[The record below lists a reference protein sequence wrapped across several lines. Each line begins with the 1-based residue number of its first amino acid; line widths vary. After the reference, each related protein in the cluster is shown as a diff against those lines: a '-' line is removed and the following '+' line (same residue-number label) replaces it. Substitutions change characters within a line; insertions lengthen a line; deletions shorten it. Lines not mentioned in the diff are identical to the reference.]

1 MGSATITAGNTYVD
15 VLHGLSFTP
24 TIDQIQL
31 TPQDALG
38 GRSFWPSNPGA
49 TTFRINIDMM
59 DPDVSH
65 TFSWQPIGTGAPITP
80 AGAFP
85 IAASDVQVALNAT
98 YDSVNHVYNVY
109 GLKIADTTL
118 AAYVTF
124 ANNYILS
131 ILGVPSLATTDP
143 NYPVA
148 YNCALDIAC
157 IRVLVVSMGGSLVG
171 AFDYFLGDLRVARA
185 GPYKEAITA
194 TLQGFKDDLSRQLVN
209 LTPVAVTFDVQAK
222 GEVPTYRGDLASP

>member
-1 MGSATITAGNTYVD
+1 M
-15 VLHGLSFTP
+15 F
-24 TIDQIQL
+24 
-31 TPQDALG
+31 
-38 GRSFWPSNPGA
+38 
-49 TTFRINIDMM
+49 
-59 DPDVSH
+59 DPDANHV
-65 TFSWQPIGTGAPITP
+65 FSWQPIGTGAPVTP

-85 IAASDVQVALNAT
+85 IAASDVQAALNAT
-98 YDSVNHVYNVY
+98 YDAVNHVYNVY

-143 NYPVA
+143 KYSVA

-171 AFDYFLGDLRVARA
+171 VFDYFLGDLRVARA

-194 TLQGFKDDLSRQLVN
+194 TLQGFKEDLARHMLN
-209 LTPVAVTFDVQAK
+209 LSTVAAVFTPSLA
-222 GEVPTYRGDLASP
+222 GEVDTSQGPLLSP